1 MKIAICDDDK
11 QSLELISEIVEDY
24 MQLRDIQLSYKT
36 FTCFDDLLGTVSEYD
51 LFFLDCK
58 MPGVDGLEFARLIRR
73 KCGDEKGIVF
83 ITAYSDFVYE
93 AFEVRTHRYILKP
106 IQPEKIF
113 EAIDYYISANYSSKK
128 LLVKIDGRNHVISL
142 KDVYYIEASRKD
154 VYIYLK
160 DNYVVCHRTI
170 TSLEKELTPLG
181 FYRVHRSYIVNT
193 DKVKSFD
200 KRIISLANGE
210 KIFMSPKKY
219 NGFCEH
225 YLKSINKQND

>member
-11 QSLELISEIVEDY
+11 QSLELIVGIVEDY
-24 MQLRDIQLSYKT
+24 MQLRDIQLSYMT
-36 FTCFDDLLGTVSEYD
+36 FTCFDDLLDTVDEYD

-58 MPGVDGLEFARLIRR
+58 MPGIDGLEFARMIRR
-73 KCGDEKGIVF
+73 KCGEEKGIVF

-113 EAIDYYISANYSSKK
+113 EAIDFYISNSFSSKK
-128 LLVKIDGRNHVISL
+128 LLVKIDGRNHVIDL

-154 VYIYLK
+154 VYIFLE
-160 DNYVVCHRTI
+160 DTFVVCHRTI
-170 TSLEKELTPLG
+170 TSLNKELAPLG

-200 KRIISLANGE
+200 KRIIVLANGE
-210 KIFMSPKKY
+210 KIFMSPKNY
-219 NGFCEH
+219 NDFCEH
-225 YLKSINKQND
+225 YLKRLNKQND